1 MSPAD
6 PGGFDPTR
14 ADDLASVLD
23 ALPAL
28 VAFVDRDGINRYV
41 NAAGARWL
49 RRPLEKV
56 VGTHVRD
63 LLTEEGYAA
72 VKARIDAALRGES
85 QEFLRTMPT
94 ETGKVVY
101 ALTEYLPVQR
111 HGRPDGFIAMV
122 TDVTARVVAEREHE
136 HESVR
141 SAELEQRNAEA
152 VQASDDVLQ
161 QLYAIGLHLDRLSRH
176 PEQLEGQAQPM
187 LLSLQETV
195 EQLRSSITKVLLGG
209 EASSTRGV
217 IRRLVAGWA
226 DRTGIHPAVLV
237 DERVDDLGPAVTRHL
252 LTALSQMLATAARH
266 DAGPF
271 QIQVAVVG
279 SGATVTAH
287 GEDWPHLARS
297 EFGRMATLDR
307 DDGGRLEVDT
317 THPVMTRVTWQS
329 AVPEMSRAGTPPRTR
344 PDES

>member
-1 MSPAD
+1 MTSPDAD
-6 PGGFDPTR
+6 GFDPTR
-14 ADDLASVLD
+14 AADLAAVLD

-28 VAFVDRDGINRYV
+28 VAYVDRHGVNRYA
-41 NAAGARWL
+41 NAAAVRWL
-49 RRPLEKV
+49 GRPLDAV
-56 VGTHVRD
+56 VGTHVRE

-72 VKARIDAALRGES
+72 VEPQLEAALRGET
-85 QEFLRTMPT
+85 QVFLRTLPT

-101 ALTEYLPVQR
+101 TLTEYLPSER
-111 HGRPDGFIAMV
+111 DGRPDGFIAMV

-136 HESVR
+136 HQSIR

-176 PEQLEGQAQPM
+176 PEQLEGQTQPM

-195 EQLRSSITKVLLGG
+195 ERLRSSITKVLLGG
-209 EASSTRGV
+209 EASSTRGI
-217 IRRLVAGWA
+217 IRQLVAGWA

-237 DERVDDLGPAVTRHL
+237 DERVDDLAPAVTRHL
-252 LTALSQMLATAARH
+252 LTAVSQILATAARH

-279 SGATVTAH
+279 DGAIVTAH
-287 GEDWPHLARS
+287 GEVWPHLARS
-297 EFGRMATLDR
+297 EFGRMATLPR

-329 AVPEMSRAGTPPRTR
+329 AVPER
-344 PDES
+344 